1 MSDTSKKYEILMETE
16 TSIGVKTVNKQV
28 QVINHSIL
36 LTSRPRIL
44 GLVLKPVNNQVQV
57 IILL

>member
-36 LTSRPRIL
+36 LTSHPRIL